1 MSGLTKEVTATCG
14 KTILVVGLSNKDEV
28 MYVKSTI
35 RVKPK
40 NRKQKKEFKSQS
52 YRMRKV
58 AKGEYEV
65 TTYCP
70 FNVKLFS
77 KIMSIL
83 EKNENGEFWFNIDKS
98 KCMNKLE
105 YIPGDLVMVDND
117 IVKVMTRGVNYFL
130 KIINNY
136 DVMFHSGNVY
146 KYSPNELKPIP
157 LTQEILEKNGWKL
170 INGFYWSPNEEGAV
184 VGLTSQTGY
193 VWNAYMRSYPLR
205 SGINSVSDLQH
216 LLFGLG
222 LNSEMEV

>member
-1 MSGLTKEVTATCG
+1 
-14 KTILVVGLSNKDEV
+14 
-28 MYVKSTI
+28 
-35 RVKPK
+35 
-40 NRKQKKEFKSQS
+40 
-52 YRMRKV
+52 
-58 AKGEYEV
+58 
-65 TTYCP
+65 
-70 FNVKLFS
+70 
-77 KIMSIL
+77 
-83 EKNENGEFWFNIDKS
+83 
-98 KCMNKLE
+98 MNKLE

-146 KYSPNELKPIP
+146 KYSTNELKPIP

-205 SGINSVSDLQH
+205 GGINSVSDLQH